1 MLAQMTTLKWVII
14 VAVVGYGGIVA
25 LMYVFQRALMY
36 FPDPTRTPPAA
47 VGLPQAE
54 EVVLTSSDGE
64 KLVAW
69 HVPPRGDRP
78 VLLYFHGNAGA
89 LDLRVGRFRWIVAEG
104 DGLLALSYRGYG
116 GSTGAPSEQGLIRD
130 ARAAYDFAAARYPPG
145 RIVLWGES
153 LGTAVAIALAA
164 TNEVG
169 GLILDAPF
177 TSAADVGAAAYPIVP
192 VHWLIRDS
200 FRSDLRIAKVTA
212 PVLVLHGARDRVVP
226 IRFGERLFALANE
239 PKRFVRFATGTHVD
253 LDDHGAVDEVR
264 KFLTDL
270 QTPARQ

>member
-1 MLAQMTTLKWVII
+1 MLAQMTTLKWLIVI
-14 VAVVGYGGIVA
+14 AVVGYGGLVT

-36 FPDPTRTPPAA
+36 FPDATRTPPAA

-54 EVVLTSSDGE
+54 EVVLTTSDGE
-64 KLVAW
+64 KLIAW

-89 LDLRVGRFRWIVAEG
+89 LDLRVGRFKWIVADG

-116 GSTGAPSEQGLIRD
+116 GSTGAPSEEGLIRD
-130 ARAAYDFAAARYPPG
+130 GQAAHDFAAARYPPG

-164 TNEVG
+164 THEVG
-169 GLILDAPF
+169 GLVLDAPF
-177 TSAADVGAAAYPIVP
+177 TSAADVGAAAYPFIP
-192 VHWLIRDS
+192 VHWLIKDP
-200 FRSDLRIAKVTA
+200 FRSDLRIPKVTA
-212 PVLVLHGARDRVVP
+212 PILVLHGARDRVVP

-239 PKRFVRFATGTHVD
+239 PKRFVRFADGTHVD
-253 LDDHGAVDEVR
+253 LDDHGAVDAVR
-264 KFLTDL
+264 TFLRGL
-270 QTPARQ
+270 P